1 MLRGELMGSKV
12 YLSCL
17 EVLKEQAYYSFRF
30 RGFKDK
36 STPCQMYLQGENT
49 IQATRK
55 VLRG

>member
-1 MLRGELMGSKV
+1 MGSKV

-17 EVLKEQAYYSFRF
+17 GVLKEQAYCSFQF

-36 STPCQMYLQGENT
+36 STLCHMYLQGENT
-49 IQATRK
+49 KEATGK